1 MAGDQQPGPRG
12 PGQHLALLCTCESRL
27 KHDLVGGGSGV
38 GVGVEAEACD
48 QVGLHRHG
56 APAQP
61 ADPLLQLVVSFLL
74 LQVPLVSHLR
84 NHCQV
89 QCRGACVLC
98 FLLRVLF

>member
-1 MAGDQQPGPRG
+1 M
-12 PGQHLALLCTCESRL
+12 
-27 KHDLVGGGSGV
+27 
-38 GVGVEAEACD
+38 
-48 QVGLHRHG
+48 G
-56 APAQP
+56 APGQP

-89 QCRGACVLC
+89 QCRGVCVLY